1 MRLVDAIAPGGD
13 TIAALFVNFVLAL
26 VAMLLIGRLAL
37 RLTDD
42 AEVAARAMVI
52 FAVFPGSFVL
62 SFAYA
67 EAALIA
73 LCAACLLLLLDERW
87 VLAGLVGALA
97 TATRPNGV
105 AIVAACAVASF
116 IAIRQRRDWMSLAA
130 PLLSPIGFIVF
141 QAFLRHHTDESWPW
155 FRVQR
160 EAWREGTSFGATA
173 VRNTISF
180 LGSPLAS
187 PTDVLTV
194 ATMIAMFGVLWCAW
208 RHPLPLPLL
217 AYVVV
222 VIALMLLP
230 ATVTARPRFLF
241 TAFPLVIPVATWWS
255 HRDRIGW
262 ELTLV
267 ACGAGLAT
275 LTGSV
280 RGLRGDPVRLGWARR
295 PPLGVVV
302 LGLLAYVPA
311 LSAGRGRMPADTKLY
326 LYLDPGRL
334 VSDAPYTFDG
344 RQFAGWVP
352 HQTIS
357 YLWPSGPWYWLFDVI
372 GVPDWIAHRLW
383 IGTILFVAGLG
394 VRWLARLLGIVGTAA
409 VAAAAVYQLSPYVLP
424 YLSRTS
430 LMLLPVRRPRL
441 DHRPHGARRSTR
453 VVAARRAARA
463 GRGHR
468 RGTECDGDRD
478 DRAGAAAVVGAR
490 GMGWR
495 DHVAPRCRHCRP
507 HRWLVPRGV
516 VVVAGD
522 AVRAGPLRR

>member
-1 MRLVDAIAPGGD
+1 MTTDDPTVRTATVTTETHHAGVSERRPMTWHRAAWYGVGAFVISRMCVLAGAGVRAAQLVVDAEEAGQPRPKNAVGFITEVLLSWDGRWYLDIVRHGYPHSIPPNITYEQSEARAAFFPVYPLTVRLVDAIAPGGD

-130 PLLSPIGFIVF
+130 PLLSPIGFVAF

-275 LTGSV
+275 LTA
-280 RGLRGDPVRLGWARR
+280 LY
-295 PPLGVVV
+295 GV
-302 LGLLAYVPA
+302 
-311 LSAGRGRMPADTKLY
+311 
-326 LYLDPGRL
+326 
-334 VSDAPYTFDG
+334 F
-344 RQFAGWVP
+344 
-352 HQTIS
+352 
-357 YLWPSGPWYWLFDVI
+357 
-372 GVPDWIAHRLW
+372 
-383 IGTILFVAGLG
+383 
-394 VRWLARLLGIVGTAA
+394 
-409 VAAAAVYQLSPYVLP
+409 
-424 YLSRTS
+424 
-430 LMLLPVRRPRL
+430 
-441 DHRPHGARRSTR
+441 GAI
-453 VVAARRAARA
+453 
-463 GRGHR
+463 
-468 RGTECDGDRD
+468 
-478 DRAGAAAVVGAR
+478 
-490 GMGWR
+490 
-495 DHVAPRCRHCRP
+495 P
-507 HRWLVPRGV
+507 
-516 VVVAGD
+516 
-522 AVRAGPLRR
+522 